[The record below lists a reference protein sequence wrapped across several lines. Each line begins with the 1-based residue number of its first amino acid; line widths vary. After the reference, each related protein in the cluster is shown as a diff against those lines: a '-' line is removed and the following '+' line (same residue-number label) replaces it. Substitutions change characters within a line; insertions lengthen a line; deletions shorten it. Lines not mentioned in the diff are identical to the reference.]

1 LFNSLILAYF
11 GPETFLPLTSIVAAI
26 VGVAMMCGRNTIR
39 FLLYLAGR
47 IAPGRG
53 ASDSKGRR
61 QPGQLRRGGAGAS
74 RRDAAASRAAME
86 E

>member
-1 LFNSLILAYF
+1 LFNALILAYF
-11 GPETFLPLTSIVAAI
+11 GPETFLPLTSIVAAVI
-26 VGVAMMCGRNTIR
+26 GVAMMFGRNSVR

-47 IAPGRG
+47 IVPGRG
-53 ASDSKGRR
+53 GSESKVRR